1 MDKNAENVLHFWFEE
16 LEPSQH
22 WIKDA
27 LLDEDIGLRF
37 SALHKQANA
46 GELAHWRSS
55 PEGRLAEIIVL
66 DQFSRN
72 IFRDEPQSFASD
84 PLARELCRE
93 AIQQGDDKKLAIA
106 KRAFVY
112 MPLMHSEDL
121 ADHKIAL
128 EVFDQ
133 PGLENSLDF
142 EKRHVRII
150 EQFGRY
156 PHRNELL
163 GRESTAEETEFL
175 TQPYSSF

>member
-1 MDKNAENVLHFWFEE
+1 MDQNAENVLHFWFEE

-27 LLDEDIGLRF
+27 MLDEDITRRF
-37 SALHKQANA
+37 GALHTQAHA
-46 GELAHWRSS
+46 GELATWRNS

-72 IFRDEPQSFASD
+72 IYRDEPQSFASD
-84 PLARELCRE
+84 PLARQLALE
-93 AIQQGDDKKLAIA
+93 AIQQGDDKALSVD

-112 MPLMHSEDL
+112 MPLMHSESVD
-121 ADHKIAL
+121 DHKIAL

-142 EKRHVRII
+142 EKRHFKII
-150 EQFGRY
+150 ERFGRY

-163 GRESTAEETEFL
+163 GRQSTAEETEFL